1 MSRDYV
7 MGLMKSLKFVAIP
20 KAYDE
25 VLATA
30 RKRKQ
35 TTETVIEQLF
45 EIEVSERQARSIR
58 YRMTQARFPVSKDLD
73 SFEFDKLSVEE
84 TQIKEPLRWR
94 LYRGT
99 PQHCFCR
106 RHGYR

>member
-20 KAYDE
+20 KACDE

-45 EIEVSERQARSIR
+45 EIEVSERQA
-58 YRMTQARFPVSKDLD
+58 
-73 SFEFDKLSVEE
+73 
-84 TQIKEPLRWR
+84 
-94 LYRGT
+94 
-99 PQHCFCR
+99 
-106 RHGYR
+106 

>member
-35 TTETVIEQLF
+35 TTETVIELELPRF
-45 EIEVSERQARSIR
+45 RGRYSAWVSSSLLIII
-58 YRMTQARFPVSKDLD
+58 FIV
-73 SFEFDKLSVEE
+73 
-84 TQIKEPLRWR
+84 
-94 LYRGT
+94 
-99 PQHCFCR
+99 
-106 RHGYR
+106 

>member
-35 TTETVIEQLF
+35 TTETV
-45 EIEVSERQARSIR
+45 VDSRCCNQA
-58 YRMTQARFPVSKDLD
+58 FL
-73 SFEFDKLSVEE
+73 LSVL
-84 TQIKEPLRWR
+84 T
-94 LYRGT
+94 GT
-99 PQHCFCR
+99 ACFSSVF
-106 RHGYR
+106 